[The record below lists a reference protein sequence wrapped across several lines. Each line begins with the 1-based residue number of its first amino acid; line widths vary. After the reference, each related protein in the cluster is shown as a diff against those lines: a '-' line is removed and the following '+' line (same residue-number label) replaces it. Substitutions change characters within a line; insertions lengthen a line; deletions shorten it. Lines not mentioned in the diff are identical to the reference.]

1 MWCNPQA
8 RSCICLRLTR
18 AAAQRPFRSSHDK
31 TEDLTITCYEDANIK
46 WFVGAVLLLGI
57 CVFLVV
63 PLALLSFYESNH
75 AVQTVLVLVMCFLI
89 SLLARAIETD
99 EARQII
105 LVCGYSAIM
114 SGFLSQS

>member
-1 MWCNPQA
+1 MKSEANG
-8 RSCICLRLTR
+8 
-18 AAAQRPFRSSHDK
+18 
-31 TEDLTITCYEDANIK
+31 LTIRRYNDANLS
-46 WFVGAVLLLGI
+46 WLVGAVLLLGI
-57 CVFLVV
+57 CIFLVL
-63 PLALLSFYESNH
+63 PLALLSYYESNH
-75 AVQTVLVLVMCFLI
+75 VAKTAVVLVMCLLV